1 MTWSEESITRIK
13 YTQILIL
20 QHKLLMN
27 FIIDRYNTK
36 FKRFNIIKKIIAY
49 SIPMLLTAKEFLE
62 NSNGISFVTV
72 TLGYLVAGLVKAS
85 DYIKYDRTRDIARE
99 QTTKYTDLYNK
110 IDREL
115 SKSESKKQDD
125 IHFITWIER
134 ELAHIEL
141 DNPEIKHKE
150 KEQFIQ
156 LCKAKGITYKDDIEK
171 LRTIVVDSPRSPD
184 MVCNKQLFKKTVRE
198 YNEEKDIS
206 WIKER
211 LQHFT
216 S

>member
-1 MTWSEESITRIK
+1 MSWSEESITRIK
-13 YTQILIL
+13 YTQVLIL

-27 FIIDRYNTK
+27 YIIDIYNTK
-36 FKRFNIIKKIIAY
+36 YKRFNFVKKVIAY
-49 SIPMLLTAKEFLE
+49 SIPMLLTTKEFLE

-72 TLGYLVAGLVKAS
+72 TLGYLVAGLVKAG

-99 QTTKYTDLYNK
+99 QTTKYTELYNK

-115 SKSESKKQDD
+115 SKSDAKKQDEG
-125 IHFITWIER
+125 HFIIWIER
-134 ELAHIEL
+134 ELTHIEL

-150 KEQFIQ
+150 KEQFIE
-156 LCKAKGITYKDDIEK
+156 LCKAKGIAYKDDIEK
-171 LRTIVVDSPRSPD
+171 LKSIVIDSPRSPD
-184 MVCNKQLFKKTVRE
+184 MMSNKKLFRKTVQE

-206 WIKER
+206 WIRER
-211 LQHFT
+211 LQHFE

>member
-85 DYIKYDRTRDIARE
+85 DYIKYDRTPI
-99 QTTKYTDLYNK
+99 
-110 IDREL
+110 
-115 SKSESKKQDD
+115 
-125 IHFITWIER
+125 
-134 ELAHIEL
+134 
-141 DNPEIKHKE
+141 
-150 KEQFIQ
+150 
-156 LCKAKGITYKDDIEK
+156 
-171 LRTIVVDSPRSPD
+171 
-184 MVCNKQLFKKTVRE
+184 
-198 YNEEKDIS
+198 
-206 WIKER
+206 
-211 LQHFT
+211 
-216 S
+216 